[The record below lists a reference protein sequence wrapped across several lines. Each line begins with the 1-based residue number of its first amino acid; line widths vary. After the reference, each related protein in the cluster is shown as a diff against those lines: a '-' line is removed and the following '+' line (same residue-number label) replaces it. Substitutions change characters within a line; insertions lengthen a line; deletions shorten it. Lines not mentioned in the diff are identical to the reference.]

1 MLRRLRTADRTAG
14 EAAQMRARRAERTY
28 GSALRRVARMV
39 GDIVEGHDIST
50 PEGRTVLEIALRSY
64 GETLRPWAE
73 AVGRRMLTD
82 TDTATWRA
90 WSQLSREMGRSLRVE
105 IEQGATGR
113 VMRERLAAQVD
124 LITSLPR
131 EAAARVHRIAQEGLI
146 NGERADSI
154 AAKIMETGEVTRSR
168 ADLIARTEVGRTATE
183 LTRARAESVGSTGY
197 IWTTIGDRDVRHSH
211 RRMNGQFVRW
221 DSPPTLDG
229 LTGHAGAL
237 PNCRCL
243 AMPVLP
249 GDD

>member
-1 MLRRLRTADRTAG
+1 MRRLRTADRTPG
-14 EAAQMRARRAERTY
+14 ETAQMRARRAERTY
-28 GSALRRVARMV
+28 GTALRRVARMV
-39 GDIVEGHDIST
+39 ADIVEGHDIST

-73 AVGRRMLTD
+73 AVGRRMIAD

-90 WSQLSREMGRSLRVE
+90 WAQLSREMGRALRDEV
-105 IEQGATGR
+105 QNAPTGR

-131 EAAARVHRIAQEGLI
+131 HAAERVHRIAQEGLI
-146 NGERADSI
+146 QGERADSI
-154 AAKIMETGEVTRSR
+154 AARIMETGEVTRAR

-197 IWTTIGDRDVRHSH
+197 IWRTVGDTDVRPSH
-211 RRMNGQFVRW
+211 RRMNGQFVPW
-221 DSPPTLDG
+221 DGPPTLDG
-229 LTGHAGAL
+229 LTGHAGSI

-243 AMPVLP
+243 PVPVLP
-249 GDD
+249 DD